1 MIRSLELLSGWLSLI
16 APLAVLAM
24 LFTLAFLS
32 RRFGQVTKATPYYLM
47 FFAAAFLIVLAM
59 AARIYVLL
67 LAQTHEIY
75 DNTLWTLVYHG
86 LMASGIVIALFAA
99 WRYWSWL
106 FAERD

>member
-1 MIRSLELLSGWLSLI
+1 
-16 APLAVLAM
+16 VLAM
-24 LFTLAFLS
+24 LITLALLS
-32 RRFGQVTKATPYYLM
+32 RRFGKVTKATPYYLG
-47 FFAAAFLIVLAM
+47 FFAAAVLVLLAM
-59 AARIYVLL
+59 ATRIYVLW
-67 LAQTHEIY
+67 LAQKPQIY